1 MQEDSSQTT
10 GVARVM
16 NELAPRIQRRLAED
30 RVPGLAVGIV
40 SPQGLAWSA
49 GYGEVDLAT
58 GEPPH
63 ARTLFRVASITKT
76 FTAALILLLRDEGK
90 LSLDERLAHYLPEFA
105 KARARVGSVE
115 QVTLR
120 RLLAH
125 HSGLVTESP
134 LPGWDTQEFPSLRE
148 VLDALPE
155 TEIVTPPDHAFK
167 YSNLAYGL
175 LGEVIRR
182 LSGKPYSKFLQE
194 RLLQPLGM
202 LDSGI
207 DLSDSMKTQLAVGYH
222 SHLFD
227 GGYDVAPVAPLNG
240 IAACGQLYSSVADLA
255 RWLAFQL
262 SADHPNPL
270 KLENSPLSRATLAES
285 HRPQY
290 LEADW
295 SVGYCLG
302 WRANR
307 FGSRV
312 YHGHGGALFGYASY
326 VLFCKS
332 QGVGVICLANL
343 WPHPG
348 LLPLAVEIADA
359 VIDSGE
365 LELANASPRFD
376 ANALMPTDYA
386 ALLGIY
392 EARPGIFAAIAFR
405 DGELRLEKTPLSD
418 YLLHA
423 PAVLQPLASWSSSS
437 VSPLTGSLASM
448 DSRQEP
454 DSIKSFVV
462 RGGRAAGERV
472 VFERDAAGR
481 VVSFTIGGFVY
492 RRLQKA

>member
-1 MQEDSSQTT
+1 MT

-16 NELAPRIQRRLAED
+16 TELTPRLQRRLAED
-30 RVPGLAVGIV
+30 RIPGLAVGIV

-49 GYGEVDLAT
+49 GYGVVDLAT
-58 GEPPH
+58 GLAPH

-90 LSLDERLAHYLPEFA
+90 VSLDEPLARYLPEFA

-148 VLDALPE
+148 VLDALPD

-182 LSGKPYSKFLQE
+182 VSGKPYSKILQE

-207 DLSDSMKTQLAVGYH
+207 DVSDSMKTQLAVGYH

-262 SADHPNPL
+262 SADHPHQMEFANL
-270 KLENSPLSRATLAES
+270 PLSRATLAES

-332 QGVGVICLANL
+332 QGVGVVCLANL

-365 LELANASPRFD
+365 LANASPRLD
-376 ANALMPTDYA
+376 ALAPRPADYA

-392 EARPGIFAAIAFR
+392 EARPGIFATIAFR
-405 DGELRLEKTPLSD
+405 DGELRLEKSPLSD

-423 PAVLQPLASWSSSS
+423 PAVLQPLASLSPSSD
-437 VSPLTGSLASM
+437 SPLADSVASK
-448 DSRQEP
+448 DSPQEP
-454 DSIKSFVV
+454 DSISSFVV

-472 VFERDAAGR
+472 VFEREATGQ

-492 RRLQKA
+492 RRLQKV